1 MRFGDIKGNEA
12 AVAALRQMA
21 DGSRVPH
28 AMLFYE
34 NPRSGGL
41 ALACAFVQYL
51 NCQNPVNGDS
61 CGECP
66 SCRQMEKLVHP
77 DVHFVFPVNTGGEI
91 SGDHPVSE
99 MGMTA
104 FRKLFA
110 NDPYFSEQDLYS
122 ALGIESKAGNISVF
136 EAKNIVSK
144 LSLTSVSGG
153 YKAIVM
159 FLPERMNIQAANK
172 LLKIL
177 EEPPSQT
184 IFLLVSQAP
193 EDVMT
198 TIVSRC
204 QGMRILPFDRSL
216 LVPSAPS
223 EDVVELWK
231 SMLAALIGR
240 NLLEAIECAEAVAGL
255 GSREKQKAFCLYAS
269 EQIRKIFLVSK
280 GMADIAYLGGEDLT
294 NEARACSSKFCTRA
308 INNIDKAAMLLSRNV
323 AAKLVFTDLVNRLY
337 INIL

>member
-1 MRFGDIKGNEA
+1 MRFADIRGNES
-12 AVAALRQMA
+12 AVAALRNMA
-21 DGSRVPH
+21 DGNRVPH
-28 AMLFYE
+28 AMLLYE
-34 NPRSGGL
+34 NAASGGL

-66 SCRQMEKLVHP
+66 SCRQMQKLVHP

-99 MGMTA
+99 QGMSP

-110 NDPYFSEQDLYS
+110 ENPYFTEQELYS
-122 ALGIESKAGNISVF
+122 ALGIESKAGNISVY
-136 EAKNIVSK
+136 EAKSIVSK
-144 LSLTSVSGG
+144 LALTSVSGG

-159 FLPERMNIQAANK
+159 FLPERMNQQAANK

-177 EEPPSQT
+177 EEPPAKT
-184 IFLLVSQAP
+184 VFMLVTQSP

-216 LVPSAPS
+216 LVPADPQD
-223 EDVVELWK
+223 EICQLWK
-231 SMLAALIGR
+231 SMLQALISR
-240 NLLEAIECAEAVAGL
+240 NLLDALESADAVASL

-269 EQIRKIFLVSK
+269 EQVRKIFLVSK
-280 GMADIAYLGGEDLT
+280 GLADIAYLNGENFDS
-294 NEARACSSKFCTRA
+294 EARVCSSKFCLRA
-308 INNIDKAAMLLSRNV
+308 IDNIDKAAMLISRNV

-337 INIL
+337 INIQ